1 MTLKIT
7 FHILKCGEIRGIFSK
22 HASGVSDRMLFS
34 KIVSGRKFMVDYA
47 IAPPPQAYLDIT
59 GSDEKF
65 PIRRIYCIGKN
76 YVAHIIEMNADERDP
91 PVIFMKPSDA
101 LVRNG
106 GDVPYPVYTNNY
118 HYECE
123 LIVAMKSGGYNIS
136 EADASSHIFGYAVG
150 LDMTRRDH
158 QAEALA
164 KGLPWE
170 VTKSFDQSA
179 PVGPVTRVE
188 DIGIISSGYVR
199 LKVNGETRQDAD
211 ISLLIWRI
219 DEIIAKLSEQHEIK
233 AGDIIMTG
241 TPAGVGAVTTGDVLD
256 CSVDGLEPMQLRV
269 GERAA

>member
-1 MTLKIT
+1 
-7 FHILKCGEIRGIFSK
+7 
-22 HASGVSDRMLFS
+22 
-34 KIVSGRKFMVDYA
+34 MVAYA
-47 IAPPPQAYLDIT
+47 LTPPPQAHLDIAN
-59 GSDEKF
+59 SDEKF
-65 PIRRIYCIGKN
+65 PVRRIYCIGKN

-91 PVIFMKPSDA
+91 PVIFMKPADA

-106 GDVPYPVYTNNY
+106 GEIPYPVFTNNF

-123 LIVAMKSGGYNIS
+123 LVVALKSGGYNIP
-136 EADASSHIFGYAVG
+136 EAEASKHIFGYAVG

-170 VTKSFDQSA
+170 VTKGFDHSA

-188 DIGIISSGYVR
+188 ETGVMTTGHVR
-199 LKVNGETRQDAD
+199 LKVNGKTRQDAD
-211 ISLLIWRI
+211 ISLMIWKI
-219 DEIIAKLSEQHEIK
+219 DEIIAKLSEQHELK

-241 TPAGVGAVTTGDVLD
+241 TPAGVGAVVTGDVLD
-256 CSVDGLEPMQLRV
+256 CSVDGLQPMQVRI

>member
-1 MTLKIT
+1 MTD
-7 FHILKCGEIRGIFSK
+7 F
-22 HASGVSDRMLFS
+22 AVS
-34 KIVSGRKFMVDYA
+34 
-47 IAPPPQAYLDIT
+47 PPDVAYLDIT

-65 PIRRIYCIGKN
+65 PVRRIYCIGKN

-91 PVIFMKPSDA
+91 PVIFMKPRDA

-106 GDVPYPVYTNNY
+106 GEIPYPVFTNNF

-123 LIVAMKSGGYNIS
+123 LVVALKSGGYNIP
-136 EADASSHIFGYAVG
+136 EAEASGHIFGYAVG

-170 VTKSFDQSA
+170 VTKAFDKSA

-188 DIGIISSGYVR
+188 DTGVMSSGHVR

-211 ISLLIWRI
+211 ISLLIWKI
-219 DEIIAKLSEQHEIK
+219 DEIISKLSEQHELM

-241 TPAGVGAVTTGDVLD
+241 TPAGVGAVVTGDVLE
-256 CSVDGLEPMQLRV
+256 CSVDGLEPMQV
-269 GERAA
+269 TIGGPAA